1 MYKDYFR
8 LTEMPFSIA
17 PDPRFLFMSDRHREA
32 LAHLLYG
39 VQGEGGIILLTGE
52 VGTGKTT
59 LCRCL
64 LEQLPA
70 TIDVAF
76 ILNPRMSVEEL
87 LQTVC
92 EELHIAV
99 SPARPGT
106 KAFVDAI
113 NAHLLLANGEGR
125 RALLIIDEAQN
136 LDPSVLEQLRLL
148 TNLETNTRKLLQIIL
163 IGQPELQDMLAR
175 PEMRQVAQRVI
186 ARYHLAHLSQ
196 PETAAYV
203 SHRLRIAGAAPS
215 IFPDA
220 LMRPLFRATGGV
232 PRLINLVCDRALLGT
247 YVRGRQQV
255 ASTTLR
261 QAVKE
266 VSAARQP
273 VHRNVLIGIAAII
286 STGVAVGLALSTSN
300 PLNESLL
307 SFPSPK
313 VVKLA
318 TKPPTQSDTATA
330 APSPSASSS
339 QQTQSSPANQV
350 PVEAIS
356 PSAANAAVPAVA
368 AAPAPVPVPTT
379 APTTAPGTL
388 DWPASAA
395 IADSEILAFQALFQ
409 AHGLT
414 FDPKHKGDSCQQA
427 VTLGMRCFA
436 SRGGLSD
443 LLLLDQPVVLK
454 LTTASG
460 HEYHVALVGLA
471 NQVATLIV
479 AGEQRRVPLTEL
491 AGSWSGRYVV
501 LWKAPLGFGDSIG
514 PKQGGSA
521 VPWLR
526 RTLAKIDGIEDDGNS
541 PYDEVLARRVRA
553 FQLAEGITPDGLVG
567 PLTAIR
573 LNFRAGLAAP
583 RLMSSDRKG

>member
-1 MYKDYFR
+1 MYKEYFR

-64 LEQLPA
+64 LEQLPP
-70 TIDVAF
+70 TINVAF

-99 SPARPGT
+99 SPTRPGT

-186 ARYHLAHLSQ
+186 ARYHLAQLSQ
-196 PETAAYV
+196 GETAAYV
-203 SHRLRIAGAAPS
+203 SHRLRISGAAPS

-247 YVRGRQQV
+247 YVHGRQQV
-255 ASTTLR
+255 ATTALR

-286 STGVAVGLALSTSN
+286 STGVAVGLALSTNN
-300 PLNESLL
+300 PLNESQSTL
-307 SFPSPK
+307 PSPK
-313 VVKLA
+313 LATLA
-318 TKPPTQSDTATA
+318 TKPSTQIEAAAAT
-330 APSPSASSS
+330 PVPEASSA
-339 QQTQSSPANQV
+339 QQTPSLPANLA
-350 PVEAIS
+350 PADGS
-356 PSAANAAVPAVA
+356 TPSVADTAVA
-368 AAPAPVPVPTT
+368 AAAAAPTPGPVPTT
-379 APTTAPGTL
+379 APTAAPGTL

-395 IADSEILAFQALFQ
+395 ITDSERLAFQALFQ
-409 AHGLT
+409 AHGLS

-436 SRGGLSD
+436 ARGGLSD

-460 HEYHVALVGLA
+460 HDYHVALIGLA

-479 AGEQRRVPLTEL
+479 AGEQRRVPLTAL

-514 PKQGGSA
+514 PKQGSGA

-526 RTLAKIDGIEDDGNS
+526 RTLAKIDDIQDDGNALF
-541 PYDEVLARRVRA
+541 DEILARRVRA

-573 LNFRAGLAAP
+573 LNFRAGKAGP